1 MYIFDVV
8 VYILGIVVYVFD
20 IVENIFDV
28 VVYIHDIV
36 ENRLDARLIGA
47 GCLCRRDSLVG

>member
-1 MYIFDVV
+1 M
-8 VYILGIVVYVFD
+8 YILGIVVYVFD

-36 ENRLDARLIGA
+36 ENKLHLHLIA
-47 GCLCRRDSLVG
+47 DFLAENNNFVGRKK

>member
-36 ENRLDARLIGA
+36 ENKLYWHQIYKI
-47 GCLCRRDSLVG
+47 